1 MLIIKKKA
9 MLKEI
14 LKLKGAQKLTNNEQ
28 KSINAGDV
36 GMPCGPQGP
45 ACGPGHTNT
54 CIRGTWVCVPTCPPY
69 C

>member
-1 MLIIKKKA
+1 

-28 KSINAGDV
+28 KSINGGDTGV
-36 GMPCGPQGP
+36 TCGPQGP
-45 ACGPGHTNT
+45 SCPPRSVNT
-54 CIRGTWVCVPTCPPY
+54 CINGRWVCVSSCPTFPY